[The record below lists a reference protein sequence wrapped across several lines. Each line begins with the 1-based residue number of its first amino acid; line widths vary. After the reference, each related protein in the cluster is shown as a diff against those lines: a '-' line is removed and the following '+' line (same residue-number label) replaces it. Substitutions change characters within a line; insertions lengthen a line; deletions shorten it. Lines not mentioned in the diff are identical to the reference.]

1 MGAGYHGGFGATKGS
16 ALKILPSAG
25 STPAIKI
32 NVSKQDIINALRG
45 VTDMSTLI
53 AENIEN
59 KNIGI
64 NILGDKLFEAVL
76 GKTDNPE
83 VINGFQMGRNVYIRR
98 SAITGY
104 SIFVHEGTHALDSV
118 NGVPQHQIG
127 SHQGEFKA
135 FANEHDYQIKK
146 GEKPD
151 FKDYDDIL
159 VHIKINYK

>member
-59 KNIGI
+59 KQ
-64 NILGDKLFEAVL
+64 
-76 GKTDNPE
+76 
-83 VINGFQMGRNVYIRR
+83 NG
-98 SAITGY
+98 
-104 SIFVHEGTHALDSV
+104 
-118 NGVPQHQIG
+118 
-127 SHQGEFKA
+127 
-135 FANEHDYQIKK
+135 
-146 GEKPD
+146 
-151 FKDYDDIL
+151 
-159 VHIKINYK
+159 